1 MIGAGSRRDILH
13 SHRHGSMQVL
23 FATSEAAPLVKTGG
37 LADVSGAL
45 PAALRREGVDVRIL
59 LPGYP
64 SVLRHLGGQPTVL
77 AEFDVPMLGR
87 VALLEGAMP
96 DGVPL
101 YVIARDDLYA
111 RDGGPYQRA
120 DGADWPDNDRRFA
133 LLSRVAAMLSQE
145 TSPIAWRPD
154 VLHCNDWQTGL
165 APLFLGLGGGWHA
178 RTLFT
183 IHNLA
188 YQGIFPAESLPKTGL
203 PWDVFRM
210 EGVEFFG
217 NISFLKGGL
226 QTADRITTVSPNY
239 AREIQHEPLG
249 FGMQGLLSW
258 RAKDLTGILNGI
270 DLDAWNPGTDPL
282 IPRRYGVDSLLRKDA
297 NRSALRTLMGLED
310 IKGIPVAGL
319 VTRFAHQKGLDLLL
333 ACIEEALA
341 LPMQFAILGSGDPT
355 LEHAYRDL
363 AARHPGRIGVRIG
376 FDEGLSHLV
385 EAGADL
391 FVMPSRFEPC
401 GLNQMYSQRYGTPV
415 VAHATG
421 GLADS
426 IVDATPETVSAGEG
440 TGFLFREPTPPALL
454 AALGRAASA
463 FADRRAWRR
472 IQRAGMGRDFSWDA
486 AARRYAALYRSVAGT
501 P

>member
-1 MIGAGSRRDILH
+1 MR
-13 SHRHGSMQVL
+13 VL

-59 LPGYP
+59 MPGYP
-64 SVLRHLGGQPTVL
+64 AVLRHLGPRPTVV
-77 AEFDVPMLGR
+77 AELDLPMLGLAA
-87 VALLEGAMP
+87 VLEGAMP

-101 YVIARDDLYA
+101 YVLARDDLYV

-120 DGADWPDNDRRFA
+120 DGSDWPDNDRRFA
-133 LLSRVAAMLSQE
+133 LLSRAAAALAHES
-145 TSPIAWRPD
+145 SPLAWQPD
-154 VLHCNDWQTGL
+154 VLHSNDWQTAL
-165 APLFLGLGGGWHA
+165 ASLYLKLTGGRHA

-188 YQGIFPAESLPKTGL
+188 YQGIFPAESLQRTGL

-210 EGVEFFG
+210 DGVEFYG

-226 QTADRITTVSPNY
+226 QTADRLTTVSPGY

-249 FGMQGLLSW
+249 FGLQGLLSW

-270 DLDAWNPGTDPL
+270 DLSVWDPGTDPL
-282 IPRRYGVDSLLRKDA
+282 IPRRYGADSLLRKDA
-297 NRSALRTLMGLED
+297 NRSALRTAMGLEE
-310 IKGIPVAGL
+310 IKGVPVAGL

-333 ACIEEALA
+333 ACVERALG
-341 LPMQFAILGSGDPT
+341 LPMQFAILGSGDT
-355 LEHAYRDL
+355 MLEHAYRDL
-363 AARHPGRIGVRIG
+363 GARYPGRIGVRIG
-376 FDEGLSHLV
+376 FDEALSHLV

-426 IVDATPETVSAGEG
+426 IIDATPEAVAAGQG
-440 TGFLFREPTPPALL
+440 TGFLFHPPTPTALL
-454 AALGRAASA
+454 AALGRAATA
-463 FADRRAWRR
+463 FTDRRAWRR
-472 IQRAGMGRDFSWDA
+472 IQRAGMARDFSWDA
-486 AARRYAALYRSVAGT
+486 AARRYAALYRSLAGT